1 MFGILDR
8 YIGRVIFMSILLCEL
23 TLVGLAALIKY
34 VEQLKSVGEGNYDM
48 INALYYVLLS
58 MPKEAVQFF
67 PLAALLG
74 GLIGLG
80 QLATSSELVVMQAA
94 GRSKIS
100 IVMAALKTAIPLMIL
115 VGLMGEYVAPIAKRM
130 ADDVK
135 AGALSEG
142 RLTVSAYGV
151 WARDGN
157 NFVNINGVR
166 NDGAL
171 TGITLYR
178 FTPERKLI
186 DILQAREGVFEQH
199 HWLLKQ
205 VQITRFDDPAQI
217 LSETQAQMEW
227 SSELTP
233 KQLGVVSIDPED
245 LPVAGLLDYI
255 GYLDANKQDAG
266 RYKLEM
272 WRKLLSPLSVVAMIL
287 LASSFIFGPLRS
299 VSMGA
304 RMLMGIM
311 TGFAVYVSDRV
322 FGPISLVYAVP
333 PILAAI
339 APSLLFGGISFYIL
353 SRKQ

>member
-23 TLVGLAALIKY
+23 TLVGLAAL
-34 VEQLKSVGEGNYDM
+34 
-48 INALYYVLLS
+48 
-58 MPKEAVQFF
+58 
-67 PLAALLG
+67 
-74 GLIGLG
+74 
-80 QLATSSELVVMQAA
+80 
-94 GRSKIS
+94 
-100 IVMAALKTAIPLMIL
+100 KTAIPLMIM

-130 ADDVK
+130 ADDIK

-178 FTPERKLI
+178 FTPSRNLI
-186 DILQAREGVFEQH
+186 DVVQAKEGVFEDH

-205 VQITRFDDPAQI
+205 VHITRFDDPTRIQD
-217 LSETQAQMEW
+217 EQYAQMAW
-227 SSELTP
+227 QSELTP
-233 KQLGVVSIDPED
+233 KQLGVVSIDPEN
-245 LPVAGLLDYI
+245 LPISGLRDYI

-322 FGPISLVYAVP
+322 FGPVSLVYAVP

>member
-1 MFGILDR
+1 M
-8 YIGRVIFMSILLCEL
+8 
-23 TLVGLAALIKY
+23 
-34 VEQLKSVGEGNYDM
+34 
-48 INALYYVLLS
+48 
-58 MPKEAVQFF
+58 
-67 PLAALLG
+67 
-74 GLIGLG
+74 
-80 QLATSSELVVMQAA
+80 
-94 GRSKIS
+94 
-100 IVMAALKTAIPLMIL
+100 
-115 VGLMGEYVAPIAKRM
+115 
-130 ADDVK
+130 
-135 AGALSEG
+135 SEG

-157 NFVNINGVR
+157 NFVSINGVR

-178 FTPERKLI
+178 FTPSRDLI
-186 DILQAREGVFEQH
+186 DVVQAQEGVFEQH
-199 HWLLKQ
+199 HWRLNNIS
-205 VQITRFDDPAQI
+205 VTRFDDPTQI
-217 LSETQAQMEW
+217 VTEQHPQMEW
-227 SSELTP
+227 QSELTP
-233 KQLGVVSIDPED
+233 KQLGVVSIDPEN
-245 LPVAGLLDYI
+245 LPVSGLMDYI

>member
-34 VEQLKSVGEGNYDM
+34 VEQLKAVGEGNYDM
-48 INALYYVLLS
+48 LNALYYVLLS
-58 MPKEAVQFF
+58 MPKEAVLFF

-100 IVMAALKTAIPLMIL
+100 IVMAALKTAIPLMLL
-115 VGLMGEYVAPIAKRM
+115 VGLMGEYVAPAAKRM
-130 ADDVK
+130 ADDIK
-135 AGALSEG
+135 AGAMSEG

-178 FTPERKLI
+178 FTPSRNLI
-186 DILQAREGVFEQH
+186 DVVQAKEGVFEDH

-205 VQITRFDDPAQI
+205 VHITRFDDPTRIQD
-217 LSETQAQMEW
+217 EEHAQMAW
-227 SSELTP
+227 QSELTP
-233 KQLGVVSIDPED
+233 KQLGVVSIDPEN
-245 LPVAGLLDYI
+245 LPISGLRDYI

-299 VSMGA
+299 VTLGQ
-304 RMLMGIM
+304 
-311 TGFAVYVSDRV
+311 RV
-322 FGPISLVYAVP
+322 FTGVLVGFVFRIAQDLLGPSSLVFGFSPLLAVVVP
-333 PILAAI
+333 AGICALAGFF
-339 APSLLFGGISFYIL
+339 LL
-353 SRKQ
+353 RRAA

>member
-8 YIGRVIFMSILLCEL
+8 YIGRVIFMAIVLCEV

-34 VEQLKSVGEGNYDM
+34 VEQLKSVGDGHYDM
-48 INALYYVLLS
+48 MSALYYVLLS
-58 MPKEAVQFF
+58 MPKEAVLFF

-80 QLATSSELVVMQAA
+80 QLASSSELVVMQAA

-100 IVMAALKTAIPLMIL
+100 IVMAALKTAIPLMLL

-130 ADDVK
+130 ADDIR
-135 AGALSEG
+135 AGAISEG

-178 FTPERKLI
+178 FNPDRKLI
-186 DILQAREGVFEQH
+186 DVVQAQEGVFDKDQ
-199 HWLLKQ
+199 WLLKQ
-205 VQITRFDDPAQI
+205 VRVTRFDNPAQI
-217 LSETQAQMEW
+217 SNEQLPQMAW

-233 KQLGVVSIDPED
+233 KQLGVVSIDPEN
-245 LPVAGLLDYI
+245 LSVSGLRDYI

-272 WRKLLSPLSVVAMIL
+272 WRKLLAPLSVVAMIL

-304 RMLMGIM
+304 RILMGIM

-322 FGPISLVYAVP
+322 FGPMSLVYSVP
-333 PILAAI
+333 PILAAV
-339 APSLLFGGISFYIL
+339 APSLLFGGISLYIL

>member
-1 MFGILDR
+1 
-8 YIGRVIFMSILLCEL
+8 
-23 TLVGLAALIKY
+23 
-34 VEQLKSVGEGNYDM
+34 
-48 INALYYVLLS
+48 
-58 MPKEAVQFF
+58 
-67 PLAALLG
+67 
-74 GLIGLG
+74 
-80 QLATSSELVVMQAA
+80 
-94 GRSKIS
+94 
-100 IVMAALKTAIPLMIL
+100 
-115 VGLMGEYVAPIAKRM
+115 M
-130 ADDVK
+130 ADDIK

-166 NDGAL
+166 NDGTL

-178 FTPERKLI
+178 FNPDRQLL
-186 DILQAREGVFEQH
+186 DVVQADEAVFDQH
-199 HWLLKQ
+199 HWQLKRLQ
-205 VQITRFDDPAQI
+205 VTQFDDPTQI
-217 LSETQAQMEW
+217 VSDTRSEMAW
-227 SSELTP
+227 VSELTP
-233 KQLGVVSIDPED
+233 KQLGVVSINPEN
-245 LPVAGLLDYI
+245 LPVTGLLDYI
-255 GYLDANKQDAG
+255 AYLDANKQDAG

-304 RMLMGIM
+304 RILMGIM

-322 FGPISLVYAVP
+322 FGPISLVYAMP
-333 PILAAI
+333 PIVAAI